1 MTYNPQKHH
10 RQSIRL
16 RNYDYTSSG
25 VYFVTICTQQ
35 PQDTLS
41 IIQENTTQPTE
52 IGQIVQ
58 NTWNDLPNR
67 YNIQTDEF
75 IIMPDHIHG
84 IIIINPPNPNT
95 VTPPNNT
102 QNVGAL
108 LAAPNVTDERQ
119 GAASSTPTP
128 KHASLAEIVRG
139 FKSISA
145 IAINKSLGRSG
156 VPFWQRNYYE
166 HIVQDDLELQRVRE
180 YILWNPARWL
190 EKRVVE
196 GFLVARVKAKA

>member
-25 VYFVTICTQQ
+25 VYFVTICTQD

-41 IIQENTTQPTE
+41 NIQENTTQPTE

-95 VTPPNNT
+95 VTPPNTT

-108 LAAPNVTDERQ
+108 LAAPNATDERQ

-145 IAINKSLGRSG
+145 IAVNKSLGRSG

-190 EKRVVE
+190 EKRDVV
-196 GFLVARVKAKA
+196 GFLDARAEAKE

>member
-25 VYFVTICTQQ
+25 VYFITICTQD

-41 IIQENTTQPTE
+41 IIQDNTTQPTE
-52 IGQIVQ
+52 TGQIIQ
-58 NTWNDLPNR
+58 NTWNDLSNR

-84 IIIINPPNPNT
+84 IIIINPNT
-95 VTPPNNT
+95 VTPPNTT

-108 LAAPNVTDERQ
+108 LAAPNATDERQ

-145 IAINKSLGRSG
+145 IVVNKSLGRSG

-166 HIVQDDLELQRVRE
+166 HVVRDDLELQRVRE

-190 EKRVVE
+190 EKRDVV
-196 GFLVARVKAKA
+196 GFLDARAEAKA